1 MRNKLIKYNSEI
13 FRILDT
19 KDEFVCVIDCIK
31 CTMPKW
37 IRMDEVKDFIECT
50 EKELLEVTNI
60 TLPDIETFDITA
72 QKQMNERFGIIA
84 EILPFVSEYKMR
96 TEKINEVSATH
107 NLSKQTVRNYLCLY
121 LAYQNKAVFAP
132 KQRVQ
137 DTRLSQDEKN
147 MRWALNKFFYT
158 KNKNSLKTAYTF
170 MLKNKYCNES
180 GALVSKY
187 PSFYQFRYFY
197 RKTRNMQNY
206 YISRDGIKS
215 YQRNNRP
222 LLGDG
227 VQSFAS
233 SVGKGMLDSTI
244 CDIYLVS
251 DTGEVIG
258 RPVLTACVDAYSGM
272 CCGYALTWEGG
283 MYSLRE
289 LMLNIVSD
297 KVQHCK
303 KFGIMIDKTDWNC
316 DSLPGELISDMGK
329 EYTSNTFEQ
338 IVDLGVSLTN
348 LPPYRPELK
357 GCIEKF
363 FNVIQNLYKPILK
376 GKGVIEPDFQERGA
390 HDYRKDACLTLK
402 EFEKILLHCIIFYNS
417 KRVLK
422 DFPYSEEMLENKVH
436 PYSNCIW
443 NWCMEQKTAN
453 LVQTDVQQLILTML
467 PRAQGKFTRYGLS
480 VGKLHYRHDNYTEQ
494 YLLGGTAIVAYNP
507 DNAADVW
514 LIENGQYIKFDL
526 IEERF
531 ADKTIADVE
540 SQYKIR
546 NEIINGT
553 ISESIQAQI
562 DLSNHIEA
570 IAAAANTQ
578 TENSVK
584 NIRSTRKRE
593 KSIAHIDYVRVG
605 EIYG

>member
-1 MRNKLIKYNSEI
+1 MRNKLIKHGNEI
-13 FRILDT
+13 FRILNSKEGYVFVINCT
-19 KDEFVCVIDCIK
+19 KQ
-31 CTMPKW
+31 TMPKW
-37 IRMDEVKDFIECT
+37 IRLEEVEDFTECT
-50 EKELLEVTNI
+50 EQELIDVTNI
-60 TLPDIETFDITA
+60 TLPDIETLDIPI
-72 QKQMNERFGIIA
+72 QKQVNERFSIIA

-96 TEKINEVSATH
+96 TEKINIASAAH

-121 LAYQNKAVFAP
+121 LVYQNKAVFAP

-137 DTRLSQDEKN
+137 DTELSQDEKN

-170 MLKNKYCNES
+170 MLKNKYCDENGTLPES
-180 GALVSKY
+180 Y

-272 CCGYALTWEGG
+272 CGGYALTWEGG

-303 KFGIMIDKTDWNC
+303 KFGIMIDKTEWNC

-363 FNVIQNLYKPILK
+363 FDVIQNLYKPILK

-422 DFPYSEEMLENKVH
+422 DFPYSKEMLENKVQ

-443 NWCMEQKTAN
+443 NWCMEQGTAN
-453 LVQTDVQQLILTML
+453 LIQTDIQLLILTML
-467 PRAQGKFTRYGLS
+467 PRTQGKFTRYGLS

-494 YLLGGTAIVAYNP
+494 YLSGGTVAVAYNP

-514 LIENGQYIKFDL
+514 LIENGRYIKFDL

-531 ADKTIADVE
+531 ANKSIDDVD
-540 SQYKIR
+540 SQYKLR

-553 ISESIQAQI
+553 LSESIQAQI

>member
-1 MRNKLIKYNSEI
+1 MRNKLIKHGNSI
-13 FRILDT
+13 YRILDV
-19 KDEFVCVIDCIK
+19 KDNLIFVIDCIK

-37 IRMDEVKDFIECT
+37 VCEAELENSIECT
-50 EKELLEVTNI
+50 EQGLLEATNI
-60 TLPDIETFDITA
+60 TLPDIETLDIPI
-72 QKQMNERFGIIA
+72 QKQINERFGIIA

-96 TEKINEVSATH
+96 TEKINIASAAH

-121 LAYQNKAVFAP
+121 LVYQNKAVFAP

-137 DTRLSQDEKN
+137 DTELSQDEKN

-170 MLKNKYCNES
+170 MLKNKYCDENGILPES
-180 GALVSKY
+180 Y

-251 DTGEVIG
+251 DAGEVIG

-297 KVQHCK
+297 KVEHCQK
-303 KFGIMIDKTDWNC
+303 YGISITKTDWNC

-357 GCIEKF
+357 GVVEKF
-363 FNVIQNLYKPILK
+363 FDVIQNLYKPILK

-422 DFPYSEEMLENKVH
+422 DFPYSEEMLENKVQ

-443 NWCMEQKTAN
+443 NWCMERGTAN
-453 LVQTDVQQLILTML
+453 LIQTDIQQLILTML

-494 YLLGGTAIVAYNP
+494 YLSGGTTTVAYNP

-514 LIENGQYIKFDL
+514 LIENGQYIKFEL

-531 ADKTIADVE
+531 ANKSIADVE
-540 SQYKIR
+540 SQYKMR

-553 ISESIQAQI
+553 LTDSIQAQI
-562 DLSNHIEA
+562 DLSNHIES

-593 KSIAHIDYVRVG
+593 KRISHIDYVKVG

>member
-1 MRNKLIKYNSEI
+1 M
-13 FRILDT
+13 LD
-19 KDEFVCVIDCIK
+19 I
-31 CTMPKW
+31 PG
-37 IRMDEVKDFIECT
+37 
-50 EKELLEVTNI
+50 
-60 TLPDIETFDITA
+60 
-72 QKQMNERFGIIA
+72 QKQVNERFNIIA

-121 LAYQNKAVFAP
+121 LVYQNKAVFAP
-132 KQRVQ
+132 KQRIQ
-137 DTRLSQDEKN
+137 DTELSQDEKN

-170 MLKNKYCNES
+170 MLKNKYCDES
-180 GALVSKY
+180 GALISEY

-297 KVQHCK
+297 KVLHCQK
-303 KFGIMIDKTDWNC
+303 YGISITKTDWNC

-357 GCIEKF
+357 GVVEKF
-363 FNVIQNLYKPILK
+363 FDVIQNLYKPILK

-390 HDYRKDACLTLK
+390 RDYRKDACLTLM

-422 DFPYSEEMLENKVH
+422 DFPYSEDMLKSKVQ

-443 NWCMEQKTAN
+443 NWCMERKTAN
-453 LVQTDVQQLILTML
+453 LVQTDIQQLILTML

-494 YLLGGTAIVAYNP
+494 YLSGGIVTVAYNP

-531 ADKTIADVE
+531 ANKSIADVE
-540 SQYKIR
+540 SQYRMR

-553 ISESIQAQI
+553 LSESIQAQI

-570 IAAAANTQ
+570 IAAAVNTQ

-593 KSIAHIDYVRVG
+593 ASIAHIDYVRVG

>member
-1 MRNKLIKYNSEI
+1 MRNKLIRHEDSIY
-13 FRILDT
+13 RILDA
-19 KDEFVCVIDCIK
+19 KGELVCVIDCIK

-37 IRMDEVKDFIECT
+37 ISEAEFENSVECT
-50 EKELLEVTNI
+50 EQELLKATNS
-60 TLPDIETFDITA
+60 TLPDIETLDITA
-72 QKQMNERFGIIA
+72 QKQMNERFSIIA
-84 EILPFVSEYKMR
+84 EILPFVSEYKTR
-96 TEKINEVSATH
+96 TEKINEASEAH
-107 NLSKQTVRNYLCLY
+107 NLSKQTIRNYLCLY
-121 LAYQNKAVFAP
+121 LTYQNKAVFAP
-132 KQRVQ
+132 KQRAQ
-137 DTRLSQDEKN
+137 DTELSQDEKN

-170 MLKNKYCNES
+170 MLKNKYCDENGTLPES
-180 GALVSKY
+180 Y

-297 KVQHCK
+297 KVQHCR
-303 KFGIMIDKTDWNC
+303 KFGIIIDKTDWNC

-363 FNVIQNLYKPILK
+363 FDVIQNLYKPILK

-390 HDYRKDACLTLK
+390 HDYRKDACLTLM

-422 DFPYSEEMLENKVH
+422 DFPYTEEMLKSKAQ

-443 NWCMEQKTAN
+443 NWCIEQKTAN
-453 LVQTDVQQLILTML
+453 LVQTDIRQLIMTML

-494 YLLGGTAIVAYNP
+494 YLSGGTVTVAYNP

-514 LIENGQYIKFDL
+514 LIENGQYIKFEL

-531 ADKTIADVE
+531 ADKTIAEVE

-546 NEIINGT
+546 NELINGT
-553 ISESIQAQI
+553 LSESIQAQI

-570 IAAAANTQ
+570 IAATADKNVG
-578 TENSVK
+578 NSIK
-584 NIRSTRKRE
+584 NIRTTRKRE
-593 KSIAHIDYVRVG
+593 TNMEHIDYVRVG

>member
-1 MRNKLIKYNSEI
+1 MRNKLIRHGNSI
-13 FRILDT
+13 YRILDS
-19 KDEFVCVIDCIK
+19 KDNLICVIDCIK

-37 IRMDEVKDFIECT
+37 IRLEEVEDFTECT
-50 EKELLEVTNI
+50 EQGLLEATNI
-60 TLPDIETFDITA
+60 TLPDIETLDIPI
-72 QKQMNERFGIIA
+72 QKQINERFGIIA

-96 TEKINEVSATH
+96 TEKINIASAAH

-121 LAYQNKAVFAP
+121 LVYQNKAVFAP

-137 DTRLSQDEKN
+137 DTELSQDEKN

-170 MLKNKYCNES
+170 MLKNKYCDES

-272 CCGYALTWEGG
+272 CCGYALAWEGG

-297 KVQHCK
+297 KVEHCQK
-303 KFGIMIDKTDWNC
+303 YGISITKTDWNC

-357 GCIEKF
+357 GVVEKF
-363 FNVIQNLYKPILK
+363 FDVIQNLYKPILK

-443 NWCMEQKTAN
+443 NWCMERGTAN
-453 LVQTDVQQLILTML
+453 LIQTDIQQLILTML
-467 PRAQGKFTRYGLS
+467 PRTQGKFTRYGLS

-494 YLLGGTAIVAYNP
+494 YLLGGAATVAYNP

-514 LIENGQYIKFDL
+514 LIENGHYIKFEL

-531 ADKTIADVE
+531 ANKSIADVE
-540 SQYKIR
+540 SQYKMR

-553 ISESIQAQI
+553 LSESIQAQI

-570 IAAAANTQ
+570 IAATADKNVG
-578 TENSVK
+578 NSIK

-593 KSIAHIDYVRVG
+593 KSMAHIDYVKVG

>member
-1 MRNKLIKYNSEI
+1 MRSKLIKHENCIY
-13 FRILDT
+13 RILDT
-19 KDEFVCVIDCIK
+19 KDDFVFVIDCIK
-31 CTMPKW
+31 CTMPRW
-37 IRMDEVKDFIECT
+37 MGTEEIQDFTECT
-50 EKELLEVTNI
+50 EQELLEVTNI
-60 TLPDIETFDITA
+60 SLPDIETLDMNS
-72 QKQMNERFGIIA
+72 QKHMNERFTIIA
-84 EILPFVSEYKMR
+84 ELLPYVSDYKMR
-96 TEKINEVSATH
+96 TEKLNKASAAH
-107 NLSKQTVRNYLCLY
+107 NLNKQTVRNYLCLY

-132 KQRVQ
+132 KQRAQ
-137 DTRLSQDEKN
+137 SPNLSQDEKN

-170 MLKNKYCNES
+170 MLKSKYCDENGTLPES
-180 GALVSKY
+180 Y

-197 RKTRNMQNY
+197 RKTRNLQNY

-233 SVGKGMLDSTI
+233 SAGKGMLDSTI

-283 MYSLRE
+283 MYSLRK

-303 KFGIMIDKTDWNC
+303 KFGIMIDKAEWNC
-316 DSLPGELISDMGK
+316 DSLPGEFISDMGK
-329 EYTSNTFEQ
+329 EYTSNAFEQ

-348 LPPYRPELK
+348 LPSYRPELK
-357 GCIEKF
+357 GAVEKF
-363 FNVIQNLYKPILK
+363 FDVIQNLYKPILK

-390 HDYRKDACLTLK
+390 HDYRKDACLTLS
-402 EFEKILLHCIIFYNS
+402 EFERIILHCIIFYNS

-422 DFPYSEEMLENKVH
+422 DFPYSEDMLENKVQ

-443 NWCMEQKTAN
+443 NWCMERGTAN
-453 LVQTDVQQLILTML
+453 LIQTNIHQLILTML
-467 PRAQGKFTRYGLS
+467 PRTQGKFTRYGLS
-480 VGKLHYRHDNYTEQ
+480 VGRLHYRHDNYVEK
-494 YLLGGTAIVAYNP
+494 YLSGGTVTVAYNP

-514 LIENGQYIKFDL
+514 VIENGQYIKFDL

-531 ADKTIADVE
+531 VNKTIAEVE
-540 SQYKIR
+540 SQYKMR
-546 NEIINGT
+546 SELVNGT
-553 ISESIQAQI
+553 LNKSIQAQI
-562 DLSNHIEA
+562 NLSNHIEA
-570 IAAAANTQ
+570 IAATVANK
-578 TENSVK
+578 TENSIK
-584 NIRSTRKRE
+584 NIRSVRKRE
-593 KSIAHIDYVRVG
+593 KRIEHIDYVKAG

>member
-1 MRNKLIKYNSEI
+1 MRNKLIKHGNEI
-13 FRILDT
+13 FRILNS
-19 KDEFVCVIDCIK
+19 KEGYAFAINCIK
-31 CTMPKW
+31 QTMPKW
-37 IRMDEVKDFIECT
+37 ISEAEFENSIECT
-50 EKELLEVTNI
+50 EQELLEATNI
-60 TLPDIETFDITA
+60 TLSDIETLDIPI
-72 QKQMNERFGIIA
+72 QKRINERFGIIA

-96 TEKINEVSATH
+96 TEKINEASAAH

-121 LAYQNKAVFAP
+121 LVYQNKAVFAP

-137 DTRLSQDEKN
+137 DTELSQDEKN

-170 MLKNKYCNES
+170 MLKNKYCDES
-180 GALVSKY
+180 GALVSEY

-289 LMLNIVSD
+289 LILNIVSD

-303 KFGIMIDKTDWNC
+303 KYGISITKADWNC

-329 EYTSNTFEQ
+329 EYTSNIFEQ

-363 FNVIQNLYKPILK
+363 FDVIQNLYKPILK

-422 DFPYSEEMLENKVH
+422 DFPYSEEMLESKVQ

-443 NWCMEQKTAN
+443 NWCMERGTAN
-453 LVQTDVQQLILTML
+453 LIQTDIQLLILTML
-467 PRAQGKFTRYGLS
+467 PRTQGKFTRYGLS

-494 YLLGGTAIVAYNP
+494 YLLGGAATVAYNP

-514 LIENGQYIKFDL
+514 LIDNGRYIKFNL

-531 ADKTIADVE
+531 TDRSLLEVE
-540 SQYKIR
+540 SQYKQKY
-546 NEIINGT
+546 ELAKETANG
-553 ISESIQAQI
+553 SLQAQI
-562 DLSNHIEA
+562 DLSKHIEA
-570 IAAAANTQ
+570 IALTAAQNI
-578 TENSVK
+578 NNNLK
-584 NIRSTRKRE
+584 NIRDTRKKERN
-593 KSIAHIDYVRVG
+593 ATHIDYVKAG
-605 EIYG
+605 EIYD

>member
-1 MRNKLIKYNSEI
+1 MRNKLIKHGNEI
-13 FRILDT
+13 FRILNS
-19 KDEFVCVIDCIK
+19 KEGYVFAINCIK
-31 CTMPKW
+31 QTMPKW
-37 IRMDEVKDFIECT
+37 ISESEFENSVECT
-50 EKELLEVTNI
+50 EQELLDVTNI
-60 TLPDIETFDITA
+60 TLPDIETLDIPI
-72 QKQMNERFGIIA
+72 QKRINERFSIIA

-96 TEKINEVSATH
+96 TEKINVASAAH

-121 LAYQNKAVFAP
+121 LVYQNKAVFAP

-137 DTRLSQDEKN
+137 DTELSQDEKN

-170 MLKNKYCNES
+170 MLKNKYCDES
-180 GALVSKY
+180 GALVSEY

-289 LMLNIVSD
+289 LILNIVSD

-303 KFGIMIDKTDWNC
+303 KYGISITKADWNC

-363 FNVIQNLYKPILK
+363 FDVIQNLYKPILK

-422 DFPYSEEMLENKVH
+422 DFPYTEKMLESKVQ

-443 NWCMEQKTAN
+443 NWCMERGTAN
-453 LVQTDVQQLILTML
+453 LIQTDIQQLILTML

-494 YLLGGTAIVAYNP
+494 YLLGGAATVAYNP

-514 LIENGQYIKFDL
+514 LIENGRYIKFEL

-531 ADKTIADVE
+531 ANKTIAEVE
-540 SQYKIR
+540 SQYKMR

-593 KSIAHIDYVRVG
+593 TSMAHKDYVKMG

>member
-1 MRNKLIKYNSEI
+1 MQCKLIKKDNKIY
-13 FRILDT
+13 RILDSN
-19 KDEFVCVIDCIK
+19 DDYVFVIDCVK
-31 CTMPKW
+31 RTMPKW
-37 IRMDEVKDFIECT
+37 IKAEEIESYDRCT
-50 EKELLEVTNI
+50 EEEFRSLADMTV
-60 TLPDIETFDITA
+60 PDIKTLSLNE
-72 QKQMNERFGIIA
+72 QKHINEKFNVIA
-84 EILPFVSEYKMR
+84 EILPCVSDYKTR
-96 TEKINEVSATH
+96 TQKIKESALAH
-107 NLSKQTVRNYLCLY
+107 NLNKQTVRKYLCLY
-121 LAYQNKAVFAP
+121 LVYQTRTVFLP
-132 KQRVQ
+132 KKNENRPE
-137 DTRLSQDEKN
+137 LSQDEKN

-170 MLKNKYCNES
+170 MLKNKYCDEN
-180 GALVSKY
+180 GALVSEY

-233 SVGKGMLDSTI
+233 FVGKGMLDSTI

-297 KVQHCK
+297 KVEHCQK
-303 KFGIMIDKTDWNC
+303 YGISITKTDWNC

-357 GCIEKF
+357 GVVEKF
-363 FNVIQNLYKPILK
+363 FDVIQNLYKPILK

-402 EFEKILLHCIIFYNS
+402 EFEKIRLHCIIFYNS

-422 DFPYSEEMLENKVH
+422 DFPYSEEMLENKVQ

-443 NWCMEQKTAN
+443 NWCMERGTAN
-453 LVQTDVQQLILTML
+453 LIQTDIQQLILTML

-494 YLLGGTAIVAYNP
+494 YLSGGTTTVAYNP

-514 LIENGQYIKFDL
+514 LIENGQYIKFEL

-531 ADKTIADVE
+531 ANKSIADVE
-540 SQYKIR
+540 SQYKMR

-553 ISESIQAQI
+553 LTDSIQAQI
-562 DLSNHIEA
+562 DLSNHIES

-593 KSIAHIDYVRVG
+593 KRISHIDYVKVG

>member
-13 FRILDT
+13 FRILNSKEDYVFAINCT
-19 KDEFVCVIDCIK
+19 KQ
-31 CTMPKW
+31 TMPKW
-37 IRMDEVKDFIECT
+37 IRLEEVEDFTECT
-50 EKELLEVTNI
+50 EQELLDVTNI
-60 TLPDIETFDITA
+60 TLPDIETLDIPI
-72 QKQMNERFGIIA
+72 QKRINERFSIIA

-96 TEKINEVSATH
+96 TEKINVASAAH

-121 LAYQNKAVFAP
+121 LVYQNKAVFAP
-132 KQRVQ
+132 KQRIQ
-137 DTRLSQDEKN
+137 DTELSQDEKN

-170 MLKNKYCNES
+170 MLKNKYCDES
-180 GALVSKY
+180 GALVSEY

-297 KVQHCK
+297 KVEHCQK
-303 KFGIMIDKTDWNC
+303 YGISITKADWNC

-357 GCIEKF
+357 GVVEKF
-363 FNVIQNLYKPILK
+363 FDVIQNLYKPILK

-390 HDYRKDACLTLK
+390 HDYRKDACLTLM

-422 DFPYSEEMLENKVH
+422 EFPYSEDMLKSEVQ

-453 LVQTDVQQLILTML
+453 LVKTDIQQLILTML

-494 YLLGGTAIVAYNP
+494 YLSGGTVAVAYNP

-514 LIENGQYIKFDL
+514 LIENGRYIKFDL

-531 ADKTIADVE
+531 ANKSIDDVD
-540 SQYKIR
+540 SQYKMR
-546 NEIINGT
+546 NELINGT
-553 ISESIQAQI
+553 LSESIQAQI

>member
-1 MRNKLIKYNSEI
+1 MRNKLIKHGNEI
-13 FRILDT
+13 FRILNSKEGYVFVINCT
-19 KDEFVCVIDCIK
+19 KQ
-31 CTMPKW
+31 TMPKW
-37 IRMDEVKDFIECT
+37 IRLEEVEDFTECT
-50 EKELLEVTNI
+50 EQELLDVTNI
-60 TLPDIETFDITA
+60 TLPDIETLDIPI
-72 QKQMNERFGIIA
+72 QKRMNERFGIIA

-96 TEKINEVSATH
+96 TEKINEASAAH

-121 LAYQNKAVFAP
+121 LVYQNKAVFAP

-137 DTRLSQDEKN
+137 DTELSQDEKN

-170 MLKNKYCNES
+170 MLKNKYCDES
-180 GALVSKY
+180 GALVSEY

-283 MYSLRE
+283 MYSLRD

-297 KVQHCK
+297 KVEHCRK
-303 KFGIMIDKTDWNC
+303 YGIMIDKTDWNC

-363 FNVIQNLYKPILK
+363 FDVIQNLYKPILK

-390 HDYRKDACLTLK
+390 HDYRKDACLTLM
-402 EFEKILLHCIIFYNS
+402 EFEKIILHCIIFYNS

-422 DFPYSEEMLENKVH
+422 DFPYSEEMLENKVQ

-443 NWCMEQKTAN
+443 NWCMEQGTAN
-453 LVQTDVQQLILTML
+453 LIQTDIQLLILTML

-494 YLLGGTAIVAYNP
+494 YLSGGTAIVAYNP

-531 ADKTIADVE
+531 ANKSIADVE

-546 NEIINGT
+546 NELINGT
-553 ISESIQAQI
+553 LSESIQAQI

>member
-1 MRNKLIKYNSEI
+1 
-13 FRILDT
+13 
-19 KDEFVCVIDCIK
+19 
-31 CTMPKW
+31 
-37 IRMDEVKDFIECT
+37 
-50 EKELLEVTNI
+50 
-60 TLPDIETFDITA
+60 
-72 QKQMNERFGIIA
+72 
-84 EILPFVSEYKMR
+84 
-96 TEKINEVSATH
+96 
-107 NLSKQTVRNYLCLY
+107 
-121 LAYQNKAVFAP
+121 
-132 KQRVQ
+132 
-137 DTRLSQDEKN
+137 
-147 MRWALNKFFYT
+147 
-158 KNKNSLKTAYTF
+158 
-170 MLKNKYCNES
+170 
-180 GALVSKY
+180 
-187 PSFYQFRYFY
+187 
-197 RKTRNMQNY
+197 
-206 YISRDGIKS
+206 
-215 YQRNNRP
+215 
-222 LLGDG
+222 
-227 VQSFAS
+227 
-233 SVGKGMLDSTI
+233 
-244 CDIYLVS
+244 
-251 DTGEVIG
+251 
-258 RPVLTACVDAYSGM
+258 
-272 CCGYALTWEGG
+272 
-283 MYSLRE
+283 MYSFRE

-297 KVQHCK
+297 KVQHCR
-303 KFGIMIDKTDWNC
+303 KFGIMIYKTEWNC
-316 DSLPGELISDMGK
+316 DSLPVELISDMGK

-363 FNVIQNLYKPILK
+363 FDVIQNLYKPILK

-422 DFPYSEEMLENKVH
+422 DFPYSEEMLENKVQ

-443 NWCMEQKTAN
+443 NWSMEQGTAN
-453 LVQTDVQQLILTML
+453 LIQTDIQLLILTML
-467 PRAQGKFTRYGLS
+467 PRTQGKFTRYGLS

-494 YLLGGTAIVAYNP
+494 YLSGGTVAVAYNP

-514 LIENGQYIKFDL
+514 LIENGRYIKFDL

-531 ADKTIADVE
+531 ANKSIDDVD
-540 SQYKIR
+540 SQYKMR

-553 ISESIQAQI
+553 LSESIQAQI

>member
-1 MRNKLIKYNSEI
+1 MRNKLIRHGNSI
-13 FRILDT
+13 YRILDA
-19 KDEFVCVIDCIK
+19 KDNLICVIDCIK

-37 IRMDEVKDFIECT
+37 ICEAEFENGIECT
-50 EKELLEVTNI
+50 EQELLEATNI
-60 TLPDIETFDITA
+60 TLPDIETLDIPI
-72 QKQMNERFGIIA
+72 QKQINERFSIIA

-96 TEKINEVSATH
+96 TEKINETSVAH

-121 LAYQNKAVFAP
+121 LVYQNKAVFAP
-132 KQRVQ
+132 KQRTQ
-137 DTRLSQDEKN
+137 DTKLSQDEKN

-170 MLKNKYCNES
+170 MLKNKYCDES
-180 GALVSKY
+180 GALVSEY

-297 KVQHCK
+297 KVQHCQK
-303 KFGIMIDKTDWNC
+303 YGISITKTDWNC

-357 GCIEKF
+357 GVVEKF
-363 FNVIQNLYKPILK
+363 FDVIQNLYKPILK

-422 DFPYSEEMLENKVH
+422 DFPYTEEMLENKVQ

-453 LVQTDVQQLILTML
+453 LVQTDVQQLILD
-467 PRAQGKFTRYGLS
+467 RKS
-480 VGKLHYRHDNYTEQ
+480 V
-494 YLLGGTAIVAYNP
+494 V
-507 DNAADVW
+507 
-514 LIENGQYIKFDL
+514 
-526 IEERF
+526 
-531 ADKTIADVE
+531 
-540 SQYKIR
+540 
-546 NEIINGT
+546 
-553 ISESIQAQI
+553 
-562 DLSNHIEA
+562 
-570 IAAAANTQ
+570 
-578 TENSVK
+578 
-584 NIRSTRKRE
+584 
-593 KSIAHIDYVRVG
+593 
-605 EIYG
+605 

>member
-1 MRNKLIKYNSEI
+1 MRNKLIRHEDSIY
-13 FRILDT
+13 RILDT
-19 KDEFVCVIDCIK
+19 KDNLICVIDCIK

-37 IRMDEVKDFIECT
+37 VCEAEFENSFECT
-50 EKELLEVTNI
+50 EQELLDVTNI
-60 TLPDIETFDITA
+60 TLPDIETLDIPI
-72 QKQMNERFGIIA
+72 QKQINERFSIIA

-96 TEKINEVSATH
+96 TEKINIASAAH

-121 LAYQNKAVFAP
+121 LVYQNKAVFAP
-132 KQRVQ
+132 KQRAQ
-137 DTRLSQDEKN
+137 DTELSQDEKN

-170 MLKNKYCNES
+170 MLKNKYCDES
-180 GALVSKY
+180 GALVSEY

-289 LMLNIVSD
+289 LMLNTVSD
-297 KVQHCK
+297 KVQHCQK
-303 KFGIMIDKTDWNC
+303 YGISITKAEWNC

-363 FNVIQNLYKPILK
+363 FDVIQNLYKPILK

-422 DFPYSEEMLENKVH
+422 DFPYSEEMLESKVQ

-443 NWCMEQKTAN
+443 NWSMEQGTAN
-453 LVQTDVQQLILTML
+453 LIQTDIQLLILTML
-467 PRAQGKFTRYGLS
+467 PRTQGKFTRYGLS

-494 YLLGGTAIVAYNP
+494 YLLGGAATVAYNP

-514 LIENGQYIKFDL
+514 LIENGHYIKFDL

-531 ADKTIADVE
+531 ANKTIAEVE
-540 SQYKIR
+540 SQYKMR

-553 ISESIQAQI
+553 LSESIQAQI

-578 TENSVK
+578 MENSVK

-593 KSIAHIDYVRVG
+593 TSMAHKDYVRMG